1 MCLYG
6 RGHNSEKI
14 MEHNAQQA
22 QKDNIVEHNVQQSK
36 HASSRRSFLRKGL
49 AVGGA
54 GAIGAG
60 LLANGLS
67 LPAFAEESSSSLNQ
81 GDVAILRFLAAAEIL
96 ETDLWQQYNELGGI
110 QDSEV
115 PGGSG
120 SVPYIAKLQVL
131 DGDMSQYIHDNTEDE
146 ISHMTFLNAYLA
158 SKGADIV
165 NLDRFRTL
173 PSSQAT
179 GAQHIGRLT
188 NLMQLTVDTSY
199 WTRYRSRTQNP
210 DFGDTFPPAIPGL
223 MKGQFPA
230 IPRNDADLAPDA
242 HIQAIAS
249 TAGFHFGYIEQGGS
263 SLYPTL
269 AQGVTNLEVLRI
281 LLSIGPTETAHF
293 QTWHDKAGNAPALT
307 DPTNGLVFPDLN
319 AAPFGGQTFQ
329 TNLIMPEPTV
339 FLSRKFPPVS
349 IIRPT
354 QIAGSG
360 GAVATIKSFTADGL
374 FIGQPPEFFALLH
387 DLAVQADAARRR

>member
-1 MCLYG
+1 MPLDG
-6 RGHNSEKI
+6 LNHDQEKI
-14 MEHNAQQA
+14 MEHN
-22 QKDNIVEHNVQQSK
+22 VQPSK
-36 HASSRRSFLRKGL
+36 ASTSRRSFLRRGL

-60 LLANGLS
+60 LFSAGS
-67 LPAFAEESSSSLNQ
+67 LYTNFAQAQAAASSAVTK
-81 GDVAILRFLAAAEIL
+81 GDVAILQFLAAIEIL

-120 SVPYIAKLQVL
+120 STAYTAALQVL
-131 DGDMSQYIHDNTEDE
+131 DGDMPQYIHDNTEDE
-146 ISHMTFLNAYLA
+146 ISHFTFLNAYLV
-158 SKGADIV
+158 SKGADPV
-165 NLDRFRTL
+165 NLDKFRTL
-173 PSSQAT
+173 KGSQAT
-179 GAQHIGRLT
+179 GAQKNKLRLT
-188 NLMQLTVDTSY
+188 NLMQLTVDTSW

-210 DFGDTFPPAIPGL
+210 DIDHPTFAQAIPGL
-223 MKGQFPA
+223 STGKFPA
-230 IPRNDADLAPDA
+230 IPRSDADLTPAN
-242 HIQAIAS
+242 HLQAIAN
-249 TAGFHFGYIEQGGS
+249 TAGFHFGFIEQGGT

-281 LLSIGPTETAHF
+281 LLSIGPTETMHF

-319 AAPFGGQTFQ
+319 ASGGEDTQ
-329 TNLIMPEPTV
+329 TNLIMPEPTI
-339 FLSRKFPPVS
+339 FLSRKFPVVS

-360 GAVATIKSFTADGL
+360 GAVATIK
-374 FIGQPPEFFALLH
+374 
-387 DLAVQADAARRR
+387 